1 MLGSARKKKQLEKI
15 IESSIQVFSDRG
27 YRQAQMSHIAQE
39 AGVAPGTLYLYFE
52 SKESLFNFLIT
63 YIFSSERNLDAIS
76 IPIKS
81 SSWSFG
87 ITSAKDAFVCS
98 KLSAVIEEAIRER
111 ELRDIHKEFEE
122 IVRTLFSTMAT
133 YRHGITILLQ
143 SSLNWPELADFYVSI
158 IKHLV
163 ETLTVYLENRINQG
177 LIRKVPNVSASA
189 RFILDTIAWFAV
201 HRHRAMHQTVISEK
215 VAEET
220 VVDALVH
227 AFIPQGLQRLCGA
240 GG

>member
-1 MLGSARKKKQLEKI
+1 MVDNARKKKQLEKI
-15 IESSIQVFSDRG
+15 IESSIRVFSARG

-39 AGVAPGTLYLYFE
+39 AGMAPGTLYLYFG
-52 SKESLFNFLIT
+52 SKESLFNFLLR
-63 YIFSSERNLDAIS
+63 YIFSGDQSLDAIS

-81 SSWSFG
+81 SSWGLG
-87 ITSAKDAFVCS
+87 ITSGKDAFVSS
-98 KLSAVIEEAIRER
+98 KLSSVMENAIRQR
-111 ELRDIHKEFEE
+111 EVRDIQQEFEK
-122 IVRTLFSTMAT
+122 IISSLFFTMAT

-158 IKHLV
+158 IKNLV
-163 ETLTVYLENRINQG
+163 ETLTVYLDKRINQG

-201 HRHRAMHQTVISEK
+201 HRHRAMHQTIISET

-227 AFIPQGLQRLCGA
+227 AFIPQGLRRLRRA
-240 GG
+240 GV

>member
-1 MLGSARKKKQLEKI
+1 MVDNARKKKQLEKI
-15 IESSIQVFSDRG
+15 IESSIGVFSARG

-52 SKESLFNFLIT
+52 SKESLFNFLLRH
-63 YIFSSERNLDAIS
+63 IFSGKQNLDAIS

-81 SSWSFG
+81 SSWGFG
-87 ITSAKDAFVCS
+87 ITSAKDVFVSS
-98 KLSAVIEEAIRER
+98 KLSAVIEDAIRER
-111 ELRDIHKEFEE
+111 EVRDIRNEFEE

-163 ETLTVYLENRINQG
+163 EALTVYLDNRIDRG

-201 HRHRAMHQTVISEK
+201 HRHRAMHQTVVSEV

-220 VVDALVH
+220 VVDALVN
-227 AFIPQGLQRLCGA
+227 AFIPEHLRGLH
-240 GG
+240 